1 MMKRRT
7 YTLLPTY
14 VLQLWVE
21 TKVITYLYKSLAGSN
36 FCGTEMEIWAG
47 FGTVGSTEKKNWA
60 DYEHFLSAVFSCFR
74 EQYFF
79 FFQFK

>member
-47 FGTVGSTEKKNWA
+47 FGTVGSTEKKIGPIMST
-60 DYEHFLSAVFSCFR
+60 F
-74 EQYFF
+74 
-79 FFQFK
+79 